1 MNNLTSVFFFFFAFC
16 LYFECFLE
24 FFKVDSYLPERK
36 RKEIMGLA
44 KTCLGKYKPYNTYL
58 HIICYTKQQFSFLT
72 QSKTE
77 IYVMS
82 FTNIQGKSI
91 TKLELRLCRN

>member
-1 MNNLTSVFFFFFAFC
+1 MNNLTSVFFLLFFVYILNA
-16 LYFECFLE
+16 FLE

-82 FTNIQGKSI
+82 FTNIQRKSI
-91 TKLELRLCRN
+91 TKLELRLCGN

>member
-1 MNNLTSVFFFFFAFC
+1 MNNLTSVFFFCLFFVYILNA
-16 LYFECFLE
+16 LE

-36 RKEIMGLA
+36 RKEIMGLS

-82 FTNIQGKSI
+82 FTNIQRKSV
-91 TKLELRLCRN
+91 TKLELRLSRN